1 MKLAEKIYQTL
12 KQKTMSTHFSY
23 YYAYDEFGNYVSLFK
38 ASELSHRKWYL
49 DRNKQIE
56 LKPYF
61 NNKVQS
67 DHWRALPSQ
76 YINIKGE
83 RKLYNADKE
92 CESKEHKLA
101 KGKIID
107 NGYFW
112 YKRNKIIIT
121 DAREE
126 VSIEKGKYRWDVHAK
141 LGNTDVVIEIIKTS
155 DLSENK
161 EIYIKENQIL
171 TFKIHIDE
179 SGMQISSRD
188 CIIGNN
194 EIEQINKRIQDGEG
208 KIAEIRGLLESE
220 NQRQKKKL
228 IENIQRFDEYL
239 QERTQEYNFRNRIIE
254 GEKRDL
260 LGEIKDGRSGAQR
273 EITSY
278 QEGITSTKRDIE
290 SVEGIIQ
297 RIGVDIND
305 LKGKIR
311 KCGIQSERIRAII
324 ERYEDEISRNRNKC
338 LVMEKTFSQLAER
351 CKIEWYRN
359 KWMTAPIQN
368 KLQELKYWTS

>member
-1 MKLAEKIYQTL
+1 
-12 KQKTMSTHFSY
+12 MSTHFSY